1 MMETEQRE
9 LFFAFLLSAVFAAG
23 VSTLGF
29 FGLGVHP
36 LYSFL
41 FLLSLSAV
49 GFLLAF
55 KVEHAGMR
63 TVFAVFLYS
72 TAFLVA
78 ALKSGLGLVIIAT
91 VAVPA
96 LFAAVLSTLGPVRKI
111 IFAKK

>member
-1 MMETEQRE
+1 MKAEQRE
-9 LFFAFLLSAVFAAG
+9 LFFAFLLSAVFAAA
-23 VSTLGF
+23 VSVLGF
-29 FGLGVHP
+29 FGLGIQP

-41 FLLSLSAV
+41 FLFSLSAI

-63 TVFAVFLYS
+63 TIFAVLLYS
-72 TAFLVA
+72 VAFLVA
-78 ALKSGLGLVIIAT
+78 ALKTGLGLLILAT

-96 LFAAVLSTLGPVRKI
+96 LFAAVLSTLGPVRGI